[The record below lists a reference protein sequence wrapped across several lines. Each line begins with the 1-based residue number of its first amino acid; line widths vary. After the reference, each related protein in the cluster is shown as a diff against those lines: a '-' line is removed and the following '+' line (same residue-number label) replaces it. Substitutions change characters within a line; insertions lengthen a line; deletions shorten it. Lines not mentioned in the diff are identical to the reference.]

1 MTTSIG
7 MAFVA
12 ELNKNKML
20 IMSVFTKAGPLRSA
34 FYRHYFKMKNNYE
47 RPKAGNRFSTDSV
60 LS

>member
-1 MTTSIG
+1 MAAPIG

-20 IMSVFTKAGPLRSA
+20 IISVLIKAGPLCSA

-60 LS
+60 LC